1 MTDFERIDPEFIDTL
16 ETTGIIDAYEYVLRK
31 LIDDS
36 LPKEGVYEK
45 CARYL
50 LEYKQL
56 LLENNIRAKNAK
68 SFYELSNL
76 DIGKKQ
82 EKKIEEIIPAFPVTL
97 SSKLL
102 LEQDQKKQPKK
113 IFETSIDELIKS
125 RINLFSKKAFNEE
138 NRENI
143 KDYGSFSAYV
153 ENENEKLRMYNFKI
167 NVKFDN
173 FEFKPLEDIE
183 NENPNNEP
191 EEIKIDNTSSNV
203 NITTNNNNKNTT
215 SNNKNTTSNKTTS
228 NNNISKK
235 SSRRSSQRKSTEKS
249 KQSEKSES
257 ESIQSK
263 SVTPSEA
270 SKIKKVSD
278 DVVDELFNKYTKND
292 E

>member
-1 MTDFERIDPEFIDTL
+1 MTEFEPIDPEFIDTL

-76 DIGKKQ
+76 DIGKKE

-97 SSKLL
+97 RSKLL
-102 LEQDQKKQPKK
+102 LEQDEKKQPKK
-113 IFETSIDELIKS
+113 IFETSIDELIKN
-125 RINLFSKKAFNEE
+125 RINLFSKKTFNEE

-183 NENPNNEP
+183 NENPNNNEP
-191 EEIKIDNTSSNV
+191 EEIKMDNTSSN
-203 NITTNNNNKNTT
+203 NYSTTNNNNKNTT

-235 SSRRSSQRKSTEKS
+235 SSRRSSQRKNTEKS
-249 KQSEKSES
+249 KESES
-257 ESIQSK
+257 ESVQSK